1 MRCYLDKRDGSPN
14 WYIYEYDERTG
25 QCRRFSTRTTDRSRA
40 ETKLAEH
47 IIRLPQQQII
57 HDATL
62 VKIVLRYYELY
73 GKDRFSAET
82 IKRVLALVVEHE
94 PDTRLYAWP
103 IDRQKAFSLKCGR
116 TSSTHRRYMGI
127 IRAAVQWTF
136 DRGEIPTMPPIY
148 KPKARDREGVRPF
161 TVDELRRLF
170 TAAEHEHERRFLL
183 LCTANAPRP
192 GAVMQLT
199 WDRINPET
207 HVVDYDVPGREITK
221 KRRARAPL
229 CPTAAAYFEAHRSIG
244 PVVQWRGRALKGFKM
259 TFKRLSER
267 ASLTGSA
274 YGIRK
279 AVAIWLRKE
288 GVHEWDIKG
297 MLGHRIDGETERYA
311 QYRPEY
317 MRGAAAA
324 VERLI
329 SEICPPWLA
338 SYLPV
343 EPTAVSRGTQ
353 VAVVNGD
360 FGARDRDRTC
370 DPHHVKEGILQEF
383 QGLIAANDD

>member
-57 HDATL
+57 NDATL
-62 VKIVLRYYELY
+62 VKIVLRYYELH
-73 GKDRFSAET
+73 GKGRFSAET

-94 PDTRLYAWP
+94 PETRLYAWP
-103 IDRQKAFSLKCGR
+103 IDRQKEFAQKCGR
-116 TSSTHRRYMGI
+116 TPSTHRRYMGI
-127 IRAAVQWTF
+127 VRAAVQWTF

-148 KPKARDREGVRPF
+148 KPRARDAAGVRPF
-161 TVDELRRLF
+161 TVDELRKLF
-170 TAAEHEHERRFLL
+170 AAAVNEHERRFLL

-199 WDRINPET
+199 WDRIDAET

-229 CPTAAAYFEAHRSIG
+229 CPTAATYLEAHRSIG
-244 PVVQWRGRALKGFKM
+244 PVVQYRGRALKGFKM

-267 ASLTGSA
+267 ASVTGTA

-279 AVAIWLRKE
+279 AVAIWLRRE
-288 GVHEWDIKG
+288 SVHEWDIKG

-317 MRGAAAA
+317 MRGAADA
-324 VERLI
+324 VERLLR
-329 SEICPPWLA
+329 EICPPWLA

-343 EPTAVSRGTQ
+343 KPASVSREAQ

-370 DPHHVKEGILQEF
+370 DPHHVKELRLDDF
-383 QGLIAANDD
+383 QGLKASNDD